1 MCLNSSVN
9 TTDFSAGENE
19 HSQSCKYDYE
29 IDHNIH
35 SRIYLRASLLRP
47 LASLVSMAASTST
60 SSATVRN
67 VYRELLH
74 LAKQQKP
81 KGTETQSVTAIQ
93 EVRTRF
99 RGPLAAD
106 QTVESRLKV
115 AQDRLSFLRITTTK
129 IKPRGQAGRWVYRNG
144 QRLENINGTL
154 RDDKGIVHSTFDG
167 KNMDPEMVSKHVKN
181 LNRAGFV
188 NNLHAKGIF

>member
-1 MCLNSSVN
+1 LESDTVERVNAVRERMSTPSVADGPFD
-9 TTDFSAGENE
+9 TSALHHYSDTVVN
-19 HSQSCKYDYE
+19 
-29 IDHNIH
+29 
-35 SRIYLRASLLRP
+35 
-47 LASLVSMAASTST
+47 MAASTS
-60 SSATVRN
+60 SAAVRN

-81 KGTETQSVTAIQ
+81 KGTETQPVTAIQ

-106 QTVESRLKV
+106 QTVESRLKI

-144 QRLENINGTL
+144 QRLENFNGTL
-154 RDDKGIVHSTFDG
+154 RDDKGRVHSSFDG